1 MGIVLQVDNISRSIG
16 DLLLF
21 SDVSFVINDG
31 EKFAIVAKN
40 GAGKTT
46 ILNIV
51 AGLDS
56 ADSGKIFINKN
67 FRTAYLRQEPEL
79 NRGNTIFEE
88 VFHSS
93 DQVIKTIR
101 EYEQAIESGDQKKL
115 DKAISSMDHLNA
127 WDHELR
133 VRQILS
139 RLQIIDMHQK
149 VGTLSGGQL
158 KRVALAQVL
167 ISEPEFLILDEPT
180 NHLDIDMIEWLEE
193 YLQKSGCALLM
204 VTHDRYFLDRICN
217 VILEIDNG
225 GIHTCRGNYSKF
237 LDKRSERIESEKAS
251 VDKAR
256 NLLRK
261 ETDWMR
267 RMPKAR
273 GTKAKYRVEAYKDL
287 KKQASE
293 TTRDNGMKINIRA
306 SRMGKKIIEA
316 DNLSFNWDGT
326 YYIRDFTYLFSRFE
340 KIGIIGKNGTG
351 KSTLL
356 DLLTGKL
363 QPERGSLE
371 HGETV
376 VFGHMRQEGI
386 AFDENQKVI
395 EVARSIAETVR
406 LGNNNVVDVSQFLT
420 HFLFP
425 PGVQHQY
432 VSKLSGGEKRRLY
445 LLTILMKSPNFLI
458 LDEPTN
464 DLDIMSLGILEDY
477 LQNFPGCVMVVSHDR
492 FFMDQIVDHLFIFE
506 GEGIIRDFP
515 GNYSQYREYTGQK
528 VQVDK
533 NVQNTQPT
541 TEKPKHSKP
550 EVTKKLT
557 YKEKKEYE
565 LLEKAIEALEAE
577 NAMLEALLSTGN
589 LSHEELKNHSIR
601 IGHII
606 DEIDKKTERWLEL
619 GERI

>member
-1 MGIVLQVDNISRSIG
+1 MSAVLQVDDISRSIG

-31 EKFAIVAKN
+31 EKFALVAKN

-46 ILNIV
+46 MLDIV

-56 ADSGKIFINKN
+56 ADSGKIFIKRNI
-67 FRTAYLRQEPEL
+67 RTAYLRQEPEL
-79 NRGNTIFEE
+79 DDENTVFEE

-93 DQVIKTIR
+93 DHVIKAIR
-101 EYEQAIESGDQKKL
+101 EYEKAIESGEQKRI
-115 DKAISSMDHLNA
+115 DKAATRMDHLNA
-127 WDHELR
+127 WDLEVR
-133 VRQILS
+133 VKQILS
-139 RLQIIDMHQK
+139 RLKIIDMHQK
-149 VGTLSGGQL
+149 IGTLSGGQQ

-193 YLQKSGCALLM
+193 YLQKSGCAMLM

-225 GIHTCRGNYSKF
+225 GIYNCKGNYSRF
-237 LDKRSERIESEKAS
+237 LEKRAERIESEKAS

-273 GTKAKYRVEAYKDL
+273 GTKAKYRVEAYHDL
-287 KKQASE
+287 KKQASD
-293 TTRDNGMKINIRA
+293 TTQDNGMKINIRA

-316 DNLSFNWDGT
+316 NNLSFNWDGT

-363 QPERGSLE
+363 QPEGGSME

-376 VFGHMRQEGI
+376 VFGYMRQEGI
-386 AFDENQKVI
+386 VFDENQKVI
-395 EVARSIAETVR
+395 EVVRSIAETVR

-425 PGVQHQY
+425 PGMQHQY

-477 LQNFPGCVMVVSHDR
+477 LQNFPGCVMIVSHDR

-506 GEGIIRDFP
+506 GDGIIRDFP
-515 GNYSQYREYTGQK
+515 GNYSQYHEYIGQV
-528 VQVDK
+528 VQ
-533 NVQNTQPT
+533 
-541 TEKPKHSKP
+541 TEKSIQKTKITAKKTKP
-550 EVTKKLT
+550 EVPDKLT
-557 YKEKKEYE
+557 FKEKKEYE
-565 LLEKAIEALEAE
+565 LLEKVIEALEAE
-577 NAMLEALLSTGN
+577 KAMLETLLSTGN
-589 LSHEELKNHSIR
+589 LSHEELKNHSTR

-606 DEIDKKTERWLEL
+606 DEIDNKTERWLEL